1 VRPVAARPR
10 VLVCDGQLQ
19 SQRALRLV
27 LRGAGFEL
35 DETTTAQQALAHAAL
50 RVPDAAIIEL
60 VLLDGDGGDVCR
72 RLREWSA
79 MPLIMLSTIDEEG
92 QKVRAL
98 EAGADDYLTKPFGA
112 RELVARLRAVLRR
125 TNSVDDQ
132 SQIAL
137 GGLEIDLAGHVVYRE
152 GRELHLTPIE
162 FRLLRVL
169 VQHRGR
175 LLTHSALLRQVW
187 GTAYEGDTQTPRV
200 HIANLRRKLE
210 PADGLPL
217 IRTRHGVGYRF
228 TTGSL
233 ERATQ
238 SRPLAA

>member
-1 VRPVAARPR
+1 

-19 SQRALRLV
+19 SLRALRVV
-27 LRGAGFEL
+27 LRGAGFEV
-35 DETTTAQQALAHAAL
+35 DETTTAKQALAHAAL
-50 RVPDAAIIEL
+50 RVPDAAVIEL
-60 VLLDGDGGDVCR
+60 VLFDGDGVEVCHG
-72 RLREWSA
+72 LREWSA
-79 MPLIMLSTIDEEG
+79 MPVIMLSTIDEEG

-98 EAGADDYLTKPFGA
+98 DGGADDYLTKPFGA
-112 RELVARLRAVLRR
+112 RELVARLRAALRR
-125 TNSVDDQ
+125 TSSADDE
-132 SQIAL
+132 SRIAL

-152 GRELHLTPIE
+152 GQELHLTPIE

-187 GTAYEGDTQTPRV
+187 GTAYEGDRQTLRA

-210 PADGLPL
+210 PVDGLPL